1 MIAYLD
7 LVAAIIDGE
16 RLVQREIDGG
26 GILSVERDFGHALMC
41 NEAADGRSHG
51 MFEVKGQVYGQ
62 FSGR

>member
-26 GILSVERDFGHALMC
+26 GILSVERDFRP
-41 NEAADGRSHG
+41 RSH
-51 MFEVKGQVYGQ
+51 VQRV
-62 FSGR
+62 S